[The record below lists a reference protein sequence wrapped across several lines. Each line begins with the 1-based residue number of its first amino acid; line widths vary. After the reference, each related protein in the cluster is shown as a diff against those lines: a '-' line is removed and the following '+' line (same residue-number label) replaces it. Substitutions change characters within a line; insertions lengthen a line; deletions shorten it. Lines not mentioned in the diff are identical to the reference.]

1 MSSRLMTTCP
11 RCGLVRQIHSGNGT
25 PLGQLCR
32 DCRYVEPRWP
42 DIDNKPKRAA

>member
-1 MSSRLMTTCP
+1 MSSRMLTTCP
-11 RCGLVRQIHSGNGT
+11 RCGLRRQIHTGNGT
-25 PLGQLCR
+25 PAGGLCR